1 MFLSCSECLYTLQ
14 GAKCMYK
21 LKNTRESAG
30 SVLGLFDEAGVF
42 DALFEVPAG
51 TGGKVSLCRTKVK
64 LRE

>member
-1 MFLSCSECLYTLQ
+1 
-14 GAKCMYK
+14 MYK

-30 SVLGLFDEAGVF
+30 SMLGLFDEAGVF
-42 DALFEVPAG
+42 DALLEVPAG